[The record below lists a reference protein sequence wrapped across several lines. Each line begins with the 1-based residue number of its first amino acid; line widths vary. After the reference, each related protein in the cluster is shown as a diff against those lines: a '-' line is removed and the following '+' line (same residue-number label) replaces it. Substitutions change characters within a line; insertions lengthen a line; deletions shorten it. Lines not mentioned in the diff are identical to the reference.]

1 MHCLTLG
8 HKKISHSISQFL
20 LWGLIRMPHGE
31 FVENEAARSA
41 DWVTPNVQM
50 GVFLAARCRRAC
62 LARWSLRMKR
72 L

>member
-1 MHCLTLG
+1 
-8 HKKISHSISQFL
+8 
-20 LWGLIRMPHGE
+20 MPHGE
-31 FVENEAARSA
+31 FVENEAAQSA